1 MKQENGRIFFT
12 AKERVNMAF
21 GLVPLEK
28 RLKENIK
35 NYRLAQLYDLG
46 SITDYLES
54 ISRISGL
61 WFLLT
66 DRHGERAVCIGDFAG
81 FVPDVVNEPGE
92 KIKIINRTIGH
103 LYIKGKEYQKDEALS
118 KLVNGIVEQ
127 LAMQG
132 HKSYAYIETSIYA
145 DELEEKLE
153 KEQYQVKHGEK
164 EDALTA
170 TLNSTYFDNRLKV
183 IDRSGVVP
191 VAVISVNIN
200 DWKFFNVHFGDE
212 ESDRLIRKT
221 ADFLKEEA
229 KPDYVIGRCG
239 GDFFSVLIP
248 MAEEGEAEDY
258 CRRVKDKCSRFQDDK
273 LVLSVACGMVTKTN
287 VEEKLETLLSDA
299 EYEMFEDKVSIKNAP
314 DYREKLEKGL
324 K

>member
-1 MKQENGRIFFT
+1 
-12 AKERVNMAF
+12 MAF

-35 NYRLAQLYDLG
+35 NYRLALLFDLEG
-46 SITDYLES
+46 IKSYLES
-54 ISRISGL
+54 ISKVSGL
-61 WFLLT
+61 EFLLT
-66 DRHGERAVCIGDFAG
+66 DRHGEKAVCIGDFQG

-92 KIKIINRTIGH
+92 KIKIINRTVGH
-103 LYIKGKEYQKDEALS
+103 LYVKGKNYEQDEMLL
-118 KLVNGIVEQ
+118 KLVKTIVEQ
-127 LAMQG
+127 LAVQG
-132 HKSYAYIETSIYA
+132 HKSYCYIETSIYA

-164 EDALTA
+164 EDALTS

-200 DWKFFNVHFGDE
+200 DWKFFNDNFGDE
-212 ESDRLIRKT
+212 ESDRLIQKT

-229 KPDYVIGRCG
+229 KPEYVIGRCG
-239 GDFFSVLIP
+239 GDFFSILIP
-248 MAEEGEAEDY
+248 MAEDGEAEDY
-258 CRRVKDKCSRFQDDK
+258 CKRIKERCSRFEDDK
-273 LVLSVACGMVTKTN
+273 LVLSVACGTVTKTN
-287 VEEKLETLLSDA
+287 VEEKLDKLLSDA
-299 EYEMFEDKVSIKNAP
+299 EYEMFDDKVSIKNAP
-314 DYREKLEKGL
+314 GYRESLAKGL